1 MTFQSITYL
10 AQDMAVLSQLA
21 GQLLQCAGVV
31 NMRATTKGPRV
42 LGFDCGTRCLGFP
55 ALLQAN
61 V

>member
-10 AQDMAVLSQLA
+10 AQDVAVLSQLA
-21 GQLLQCAGVV
+21 GQLLQCTGVV
-31 NMRATTKGPRV
+31 NMRVTTKGPRV

-55 ALLQAN
+55 ALLQAD